1 MKKLHT
7 VFLIGILLCAV
18 VSQAQINKGAIL
30 LGGNIGAGTQS
41 SKADAGT
48 NKNNNLNISP
58 VFGIA
63 IKENLVL
70 GLNLW
75 FWSNKSETDRAS
87 SHQTQKNSEYGT
99 GVFLRKYKPIGKSG
113 FSAFIQGSLGY
124 GDGKGSYEE
133 AATKSEIRVHKV
145 DISAYPGFSYTIS
158 KRLQLESGFN
168 KLLSLSWYTQ
178 KQTITNTGSSSITST
193 QKGAN
198 LSTSLDNFAS
208 SLYLGF
214 RVLLNKV

>member
-1 MKKLHT
+1 M
-7 VFLIGILLCAV
+7 LLCAI

-41 SKADAGT
+41 SNADAGT
-48 NKNNNLNISP
+48 SKNNNLNISP

-63 IKENLVL
+63 IKENLVF
-70 GLNLW
+70 GLNLS
-75 FWSNKSETDRAS
+75 FWSNKNETELAP

-113 FSAFIQGSLGY
+113 FSAFIQGSFGY
-124 GDGKGSYEE
+124 GNGTGSYED
-133 AATKSEIRVHKV
+133 AVTKTESTTHKF
-145 DISAYPGFSYTIS
+145 DISVYPGFSYAIS
-158 KRLQLESGFN
+158 KRLQLETGFN
-168 KLLSLSWYTQ
+168 KLLSLSWFNQ
-178 KQTITNTGSSSITST
+178 KQTITNTGSSPTSST
-193 QKGAN
+193 LKGVN